1 MSQIDKLVKKFY
13 EKPVRN
19 DITYDELEKI
29 AAHYGC
35 SIKVGGKHKKI
46 VDEKKRGNYTNS
58 LPWEI
63 CEGGIHNSG

>member
-46 VDEKKRGNYTNS
+46 VDEKAR
-58 LPWEI
+58 
-63 CEGGIHNSG
+63 

>member
-35 SIKVGGKHKKI
+35 SIKAGGENTKELWIKKA
-46 VDEKKRGNYTNS
+46 E
-58 LPWEI
+58 
-63 CEGGIHNSG
+63 

>member
-35 SIKVGGKHKKI
+35 SIKVGGKHKKLWM
-46 VDEKKRGNYTNS
+46 KKAG
-58 LPWEI
+58 
-63 CEGGIHNSG
+63 